1 MPWSLRGTAP
11 FSSPDRGPAGAGPS
25 AVSPRASAKS
35 AARGRSLYEPFEWAL
50 VRAPLLPIEAYL
62 ALNHTT
68 ADDEASDRPN
78 AKQAPDDRLPADPHI
93 CAALAVGGGNLYDVL
108 DRADPS
114 GKGDPDAAAKLLRY
128 LIRMSTR
135 PTPYGL
141 FAGVALARWGP
152 ETDLSLAPAR
162 PRTRT
167 RPDMAWLL
175 RLVMEAESRPEVR
188 RRLCYLANL
197 RAFVC
202 AGRVFLPEAA
212 PTADSNGPAPAVS
225 TRASNV
231 VRRALALARTPIPHE
246 RLVEELAT
254 FPGATIEKVEKL
266 IEELWRQ
273 TLLLTDLRPPLTELS
288 PATYVARRLRDNP
301 AAADLLE
308 RLETA
313 LSGMA
318 EWDVL
323 PIEKAAVGY
332 RKLATYSDAEEPAAS
347 EPCSQVDMAL
357 ALGGSRITRAVAEEA
372 GRAAELLL
380 RLTPLPV
387 GLPHLEAYHRAF
399 EARYGT
405 EREIPLLELLDPNF
419 GLGPPA
425 SFHGAVPG
433 GDPRKTAL
441 RQQTLYD
448 LAITALRE
456 RQLVV
461 ELDEE
466 RLTQLESWPPSSN
479 TAPES
484 LDLSLFVVAGSAT
497 DVDNGRFQVVVGP
510 NLGAIAA
517 GRNLGRFA
525 DLLGE
530 GATAALLAVGRAE
543 SSQHPDCLWTELA
556 YLPRRFRLANV
567 AVRPHPRPYEIT
579 IGTTPGCPP
588 DRVIPLDELVV
599 GTRGGRFYLRWPTRD
614 AEVLACTGHML
625 NNMQAPDVCRFLD
638 DLRRDGKAQFSSF
651 DWGSAAALPVLPR
664 MQVGR
669 IVLCL
674 ARWRIDARMRSEL
687 ALASPSGFFASLRK
701 WRAHW
706 LVPRYVYLSFGDNR
720 LLLDLDDEAQADQ
733 LRAEIRRRA
742 EDAQLLLQEALPA
755 PEHAWVGGPGGRF
768 ITELM
773 VPLVLQPD
781 RGSPD
786 AATSAPRSR
795 PSLTVADRMRP
806 PGSDWLFAKL
816 YCPRA
821 FEDDLLTGPVTELCQ
836 QALATG
842 AADDWF
848 FLRYADPDPHLRVRF
863 RGRSERL
870 IGELVP
876 RVCVWAQGLL
886 GDGLCTR
893 LCFDTY
899 DRELERFGG
908 TAGTAA
914 AEAIFGADS
923 RAVIEMLRLS
933 REGLLEMDMT
943 FLAVLSIDEL
953 LTGLGSSEAERLDWY
968 RERVSSRIVAGD
980 EYRRRKNML
989 RGLLGDPEQIRS
1001 QPGGDALAR
1010 VLAARRNELEKIGRR
1025 LDALTAAGELFQPK
1039 SVLFRSYV
1047 HLHCNRLL
1055 AGDQSAE
1062 ERVLGVLAR
1071 TRYGLNQAP
1080 YFSR

>member
-1 MPWSLRGTAP
+1 
-11 FSSPDRGPAGAGPS
+11 
-25 AVSPRASAKS
+25 V
-35 AARGRSLYEPFEWAL
+35 L

-62 ALNHTT
+62 TLNHAT
-68 ADDEASDRPN
+68 AGDEARRRSNAKPAPSDRF
-78 AKQAPDDRLPADPHI
+78 PADPRI
-93 CAALAVGGGNLYDVL
+93 RAALAVGGGNLYDVL
-108 DRADPS
+108 SRTDSAGKDADS
-114 GKGDPDAAAKLLRY
+114 AGKHLRY

-188 RRLCYLANL
+188 RQLCYVANP
-197 RAFVC
+197 RAFVR

-212 PTADSNGPAPAVS
+212 PTADSNGPATAVS
-225 TRASNV
+225 ARASNV
-231 VRRALALARTPIPHE
+231 VRRALALARAPMPHE
-246 RLVEELAT
+246 RLVAELAT
-254 FPGATIEKVEKL
+254 VPAATTEKVEKL

-273 TLLLTDLRPPLTELS
+273 TLLLTDLRPPLTAPS

-313 LSGMA
+313 LAGMA
-318 EWDVL
+318 EWDAL
-323 PIEKAAVGY
+323 PIENAAPTY
-332 RKLATYSDAEEPAAS
+332 RKLGTHPDANEPAAS
-347 EPCSQVDMAL
+347 EPSSQVDMAL
-357 ALGGSRITRAVAEEA
+357 ALGGSCIAKAVAEEA
-372 GRAAELLL
+372 VRAAELLL
-380 RLTPLPV
+380 RLTPLPA
-387 GLPHLEAYHRAF
+387 GLPHLDAYHHSF

-405 EREIPLLELLDPNF
+405 EREVPLLELLDPNF
-419 GLGPPA
+419 GLGPPTP
-425 SFHGAVPG
+425 FHGAAPA
-433 GDPRKTAL
+433 GDPRRAAL
-441 RQQTLYD
+441 RHQTLYD

-461 ELDEE
+461 ELDDET
-466 RLTQLESWPPSSN
+466 LAQLESWSPTLP
-479 TAPES
+479 TAPLS
-484 LDLSLFVVAGSAT
+484 LDLSLFVVAGSAR

-510 NLGAIAA
+510 NLGATAA

-530 GATAALLAVGRAE
+530 EATAALQAVGRVE
-543 SSQHPDCLWTELA
+543 SSHHPDCLWAELA
-556 YLPRRFRLANV
+556 YLPRRFRSANV

-579 IGTTPGCPP
+579 IGTTAGRPP

-599 GTRGGRFYLRWPTRD
+599 GTRGGRFYLRWPARD

-638 DLRRDGKAQFSSF
+638 DLRRDGAAQLSSF
-651 DWGSAAALPVLPR
+651 DWGPAASLPVLPR
-664 MQVGR
+664 VQVGR
-669 IVLCL
+669 VVLCP
-674 ARWRIDARMRSEL
+674 AQWRIDARARAEL
-687 ALASPSGFFASLRK
+687 APDSPVTFSAGLRT
-701 WRAHW
+701 WRTRW
-706 LVPRYVYLSFGDNR
+706 QVPRYVYLSFGDNR

-733 LRAEIRRRA
+733 LRIEIRRLA
-742 EDAQLLLQEALPA
+742 EGAQLLLQEAVPA
-755 PEHAWVGGPGGRF
+755 PEHAWVGGPGGHF

-786 AATSAPRSR
+786 AAASQLRPR
-795 PSLTVADRMRP
+795 PSLTAADRLRP

-821 FEDDLLTGPVTELCQ
+821 FEDDLLTGPVAELSQ
-836 QALATG
+836 QALAMG
-842 AADDWF
+842 AATDWF
-848 FLRYADPDPHLRVRF
+848 FLRYADPEPHLRLRF

-870 IGELVP
+870 IGELMP
-876 RVCVWAQGLL
+876 HVCAWANGLL
-886 GDGLCTR
+886 ADGLCTR

-899 DRELERFGG
+899 DRELERYGG
-908 TAGTAA
+908 TAGAAA

-943 FLAVLSIDEL
+943 SLAVLSIDEL
-953 LTGLGSSEAERLDWY
+953 LAGLGASEVERVDWY
-968 RERVSSRIVAGD
+968 REKVSSRTVASD
-980 EYRRRKNML
+980 EYRRRKDML
-989 RGLLGDPEQIRS
+989 RGLLGDPERVRS

-1010 VLAARRNELEKIGRR
+1010 VLVARRNELETIGRR
-1025 LDALTAAGELFQPK
+1025 LDAMMAAEELSQPK
-1039 SVLFRSYV
+1039 SVLLGSYV

-1055 AGDQSAE
+1055 AGDRSAE
-1062 ERVLGVLAR
+1062 EQVLGLLAR
-1071 TRYGLNQAP
+1071 TRYGLKQAP
-1080 YFSR
+1080 YTSR